1 VGAPRDWRGRH
12 DFLKGRAAR
21 TADRGFFEG
30 ARDEL
35 SMGDDGHNKEAIAL
49 DALDALD
56 GEELRELRAHLASCA
71 ECGRER
77 DALRDAAS
85 MLAYA
90 APPAAPGAHVRERL
104 FERVRELG
112 PASAS
117 ANAPA
122 SPASQAPAADSDAAR
137 VDARVLEFAARPRA
151 FVIPKWLAVA
161 ASLVIAVMA
170 VALAALWRQNSSL
183 RGEVARVGAELNA
196 ERGRD
201 AQQQEALERS
211 RQELLR
217 AGELNEMLASPGMQ
231 MASLAGTKD
240 APPGARASI
249 AYNRAMSRAVL
260 IASGLPPA
268 PEGKAYQ
275 VWYIDAGKPP
285 VPGGTFKP
293 NVDSRGFLSDRI
305 PPEGQAAQTFAVTLE
320 PEGGVPAPTGK
331 MYLLSAAS

>member
-1 VGAPRDWRGRH
+1 
-12 DFLKGRAAR
+12 
-21 TADRGFFEG
+21 
-30 ARDEL
+30 
-35 SMGDDGHNKEAIAL
+35 MGYEEHNQEAIAL

-71 ECGRER
+71 ECRRER
-77 DALRDAAS
+77 DALRADAS

-90 APPAAPGAHVRERL
+90 APPVAPGADVRARL
-104 FERVRELG
+104 LERVRELG
-112 PASAS
+112 PASA
-117 ANAPA
+117 AADAPA
-122 SPASQAPAADSDAAR
+122 SRESEQRAAEAGAAHA
-137 VDARVLEFAARPRA
+137 DARVLEFAARPRA
-151 FVIPKWLAVA
+151 VIPKWFALA

-170 VALAALWRQNSSL
+170 VALATLWRQNSNL
-183 RGEVARVGAELNA
+183 RGELARSGAELNA

-201 AQQQEALERS
+201 AQQQEALERG

-217 AGELNEMLASPGMQ
+217 ARELTEMLASPGMR

-249 AYNRAMSRAVL
+249 AYDRAASRAVL

-293 NVDSRGFLSDRI
+293 NVDSRAFLSDRI
-305 PPEGQAAQTFAVTLE
+305 PAEGQAAQTFAVTLE

-331 MYLLSAAS
+331 MYLLGAAS

>member
-1 VGAPRDWRGRH
+1 VGGRPAGGARGRPR
-12 DFLKGRAAR
+12 FL
-21 TADRGFFEG
+21 DG

-35 SMGDDGHNKEAIAL
+35 LMANDEHNKEALAL
-49 DALDALD
+49 DALGALD
-56 GEELRELRAHLASCA
+56 GEELRELQAHLASCA
-71 ECGRER
+71 ECRRER
-77 DALRDAAS
+77 DALSDDAAL
-85 MLAYA
+85 LAYA
-90 APPAAPGAHVRERL
+90 APPAAPGAHVRARL
-104 FERVRELG
+104 LERVRELG
-112 PASAS
+112 PATAS
-117 ANAPA
+117 TDAPA
-122 SPASQAPAADSDAAR
+122 SRAADKTGAAQ
-137 VDARVLEFAARPRA
+137 DGARVLEFAPRPRGP
-151 FVIPKWLAVA
+151 VIPKWFAVA
-161 ASLVIAVMA
+161 ASLVLAVMA
-170 VALAALWRQNSSL
+170 VALAALWRQNSNL

-196 ERGRD
+196 ERSRD

-211 RQELLR
+211 RRELLR
-217 AGELNEMLASPGMQ
+217 ASELTELLASPDMR

-240 APPGARASI
+240 APDARASI
-249 AYNRAMSRAVL
+249 AYDRATSRAVL

-305 PPEGQAAQTFAVTLE
+305 PAEGLAAQTFAVTLE